1 MFGYTTPAY
10 GRLSPTDNRTYRR
23 YYCEGCHQL
32 RDGYGLTGT
41 GTVNYD
47 MTFNTILLEGLVCD
61 CPDFGPTT
69 RRICVLD
76 SPKADSRLMREM
88 AAYTL
93 ILTKW
98 ELYDDETDMPS
109 MKTKLISLTL
119 NRAIQKAV
127 SEFPEYDRMVGEG
140 FMRLRDMELAGCR
153 DALSMGREFGR
164 GLTGPLEGIAGDFYT
179 KDLGDVFPV
188 DSQMLSSGLALLAIE
203 GAECRDKGMGAQEIA
218 EHLRS
223 LTGKVDTSFVLDTL
237 EYMWKGGRCSAVTS
251 LGANL
256 LKLKPALEMKDG
268 KLGVYKKY
276 RGAIETVYKQYVKE
290 RLAGKQVRPGHVFIT
305 NSGEIAP
312 EIIQQLDE
320 LVRELIP
327 VQEIHHSIAGCTI
340 SSHCG
345 PKTLGILFINE

>member
-1 MFGYTTPAY
+1 MNFLRKPVMITADSTCD
-10 GRLSPTDNRTYRR
+10 LSPK
-23 YYCEGCHQL
+23 
-32 RDGYGLTGT
+32 
-41 GTVNYD
+41 
-47 MTFNTILLEGLVCD
+47 LLERFNIKTI
-61 CPDFGPTT
+61 P
-69 RRICVLD
+69 
-76 SPKADSRLMREM
+76 
-88 AAYTL
+88 
-93 ILTKW
+93 LTIQ
-98 ELYDDETDMPS
+98 LGDESFFD
-109 MKTKLISLTL
+109 
-119 NRAIQKAV
+119 
-127 SEFPEYDRMVGEG
+127 GEG
-140 FMRLRDMELAGCR
+140 FTPEVMYERYRKDGTLPKTAAAGYQQFIDFFSQFTNAGYQVVHLEISSELSCSFSNACL
-153 DALSMGREFGR
+153 A
-164 GLTGPLEGIAGDFYT
+164 AQ
-179 KDLGDVFPV
+179 DLGDVFPV
-188 DSQMLSSGLALLAIE
+188 DTQMLSSGVALLAIE